1 MLPCLPFDFKQFTT
15 TNSHRSRTRFKIPQP
30 GNKQWCRSRRTKAS
44 NEIIFAEQ
52 KIGAV
57 GHKEIRTDNTTPSG
71 GQCLLEA
78 NVDGRVRRVRTNTA
92 EKGLNSLSAGARRWR
107 CRSQTSLI
115 ALSETGALH
124 LFSKICL
131 RWMDGFAEAKKKN
144 IWNEVAALWAP
155 ENQEE
160 REERSFSAHSD
171 PHKRLVR
178 SVFVCSHVH
187 LTHTHTHVPVR
198 GSDLHRWPACRIPS
212 TS

>member
-57 GHKEIRTDNTTPSG
+57 GHKEIRTDNTTLSG

-131 RWMDGFAEAKKKN
+131 RWMDGFAEAKKKKIQFGMRLQHSGRQKTKKSARRGASLH
-144 IWNEVAALWAP
+144 IWI
-155 ENQEE
+155 
-160 REERSFSAHSD
+160 HT
-171 PHKRLVR
+171 
-178 SVFVCSHVH
+178 SV
-187 LTHTHTHVPVR
+187 L
-198 GSDLHRWPACRIPS
+198 
-212 TS
+212 